1 MTETEAVENEEKK
14 PHAIPK
20 WVWVVLGGVG
30 LLIIGLLVWGN
41 GRFSKPSTS
50 ENIIYLGWKEGE
62 QVNQLYLV
70 HPEEGTP
77 KRLTETMQGI
87 TSFAVSPDGTQVAY
101 SVATEDGDIDIW
113 LMNTDGSKQKQLWT
127 CETALCTH
135 PVWAAD
141 NRRVIVERR
150 QLFGEGAPPEAPQ
163 LWWLDTQTGETLP
176 VFADAKQ
183 TGMGARL
190 SPDNQWLSYTV
201 PEAQEIRVTQLET
214 GESISALSQT
224 GEPAVWFPDGKALL
238 MSDMVYQGESFSQH
252 LFNLDLESAAL
263 KNISGEEIGTNDGLP
278 VFSPDGEWIAF
289 GRKKPRAPM
298 GKQLWL
304 MHPDGSDPIGLTED
318 ANMHYNN
325 PAWSP
330 DGTKIVMQS
339 FNQAEPEADPSL
351 WLVDVETGELEALV
365 SPGILPVWLP

>member
-14 PHAIPK
+14 PHALPK

-30 LLIIGLLVWGN
+30 VLIVGLVVWGN
-41 GRFSKPSTS
+41 GRFPKPSTS
-50 ENIIYLGWKEGE
+50 ESIIYLGWEEGE
-62 QVNQLYLV
+62 PVNQLYLV
-70 HPEEGTP
+70 HPDEGAP
-77 KRLTETMQGI
+77 IRLTETTQGI
-87 TSFAVSPDGTQVAY
+87 TSFAVSPDSTQVAY

-113 LMNTDGSKQKQLWT
+113 LMNIDGSNQKQLWA
-127 CETALCTH
+127 CGTALCTH

-150 QLFGEGAPPEAPQ
+150 LLSGEGASPEAPQ

-224 GEPAVWFPDGKALL
+224 GESAVWYPDGKALL
-238 MSDMVYQGESFSQH
+238 MSDMVFQGESFSQH

-263 KNISGEEIGTNDGLP
+263 TNISGEEIGTNDGLP
-278 VFSPDGEWIAF
+278 VFSPDGEWIVF

-318 ANMHYNN
+318 ATMHYNN

-339 FNQAEPEADPSL
+339 FNQAEPEADPGL